1 MPDLIE
7 PLSLNNMQ
15 ARHFAEYVYITVAVS
30 SQILEKIFV
39 KIPIWTW
46 KSFLI
51 SAWEDQ
57 IYPRPPHT
65 SWSTMATDPW
75 CSVGNIGDPGVISSR
90 SLFDVWWLDRSIDWR
105 LSCKD
110 FRSKLDRHY
119 DRPSGK
125 KVMIQPRVVNLT
137 DSMWPKNLN
146 MTGNWQRRKLTF

>member
-1 MPDLIE
+1 MFVNLFKGVKIFKVLAPGAWFHRASLIWTTCRHAT
-7 PLSLNNMQ
+7 LQSTFISLLQ
-15 ARHFAEYVYITVAVS
+15 FHHKFWK
-30 SQILEKIFV
+30 KIFV

-110 FRSKLDRHY
+110 FRSKLDQHC

-125 KVMIQPRVVNLT
+125 KVVMIQP
-137 DSMWPKNLN
+137 SMSE
-146 MTGNWQRRKLTF
+146 

>member
-1 MPDLIE
+1 MFVN
-7 PLSLNNMQ
+7 LSKGIKIFKGLAHSSLSHLNNMQ
-15 ARHFAEYVYITVAVS
+15 ARHFAEYIYITIAVS
-30 SQILEKIFV
+30 SQNWEEIFV

-65 SWSTMATDPW
+65 SWSTTATDPW

-90 SLFDVWWLDRSIDWR
+90 SLFDVGWLDRLIDWR

-110 FRSKLDRHY
+110 FRSKLDRHC

-125 KVMIQPRVVNLT
+125 KLWFNQAWANSIC
-137 DSMWPKNLN
+137 SY
-146 MTGNWQRRKLTF
+146 F